1 MNKAERYI
9 RSAINRAA
17 SDGLYEVPIEKTLV
31 PKEVALKLM
40 DEGCRIYEWRDNLI
54 INWSILGRE

>member
-17 SDGLYEVPIEKTLV
+17 NEGLYEIPIEKTLI
-31 PKEVALKLM
+31 PRELALKLIN
-40 DEGCRIYEWRDNLI
+40 EGYRISEWKDNLVI
-54 INWSILGRE
+54 SWDILGRD

>member
-17 SDGLYEVPIEKTLV
+17 SDGLYEVSIEKTLV
-31 PKEVALKLM
+31 PREIALKLM
-40 DEGCRIYEWRDNLI
+40 DEGYRIYKWRDNLI
-54 INWSILGRE
+54 INWSIFGRG

>member
-31 PKEVALKLM
+31 PKALALKLM
-40 DEGCRIYEWRDNLI
+40 DEGYRIYEWKDNLI
-54 INWSILGRE
+54 INWSILGRD